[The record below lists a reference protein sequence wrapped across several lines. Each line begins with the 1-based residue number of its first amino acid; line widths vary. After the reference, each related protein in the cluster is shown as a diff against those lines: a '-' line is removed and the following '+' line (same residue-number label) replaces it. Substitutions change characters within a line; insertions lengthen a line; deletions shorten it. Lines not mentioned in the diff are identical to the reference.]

1 MFVVGMGRLTDEVRL
16 KSPWTLMFPEGIV
29 ISSESREQVEG
40 MGLYTGEKRM
50 KISRSNTEYMCVNDS
65 VTVLQRGCKKQK

>member
-1 MFVVGMGRLTDEVRL
+1 
-16 KSPWTLMFPEGIV
+16 MFPEGVV

-65 VTVLQRGCKKQK
+65 ENSVTERMQEAEIVMIINLNAWVNHPK